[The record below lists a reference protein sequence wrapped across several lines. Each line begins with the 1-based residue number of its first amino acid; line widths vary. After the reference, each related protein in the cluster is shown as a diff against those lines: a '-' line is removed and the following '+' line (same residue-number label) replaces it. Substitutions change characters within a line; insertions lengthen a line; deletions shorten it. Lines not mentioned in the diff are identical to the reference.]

1 MGILVTS
8 AKAKQSRKVDEIEA
22 LLQKVSANV
31 ESAAKVTQ
39 MAELMNAEML
49 TTKIA
54 EKADLL
60 NEVATAQ
67 VAIAAG
73 KKQMDNYI
81 RTMLIFDIDT
91 ALANIEED
99 TVHLNNM
106 LKLNRVRWKKYLKH
120 LKGPRAK

>member
-1 MGILVTS
+1 MKHLLIIFWAALFMGILVTS

-54 EKADLL
+54 EKADLQ
-60 NEVATAQ
+60 NEVATAK

-73 KKQMDNYI
+73 KKQINNYI

-91 ALANIEED
+91 ALTNIEED
-99 TVHLNNM
+99 TLHLNNM
-106 LKLNRVRWKKYLKH
+106 LKLNRVR
-120 LKGPRAK
+120 

>member
-1 MGILVTS
+1 MKHLLIIFWAALFMGILVTS
-8 AKAKQSRKVDEIEA
+8 ARAKESRKVDEVEA

-39 MAELMNAEML
+39 MAILMNAEML
-49 TTKIA
+49 TTKIQ
-54 EKADLL
+54 EKADLQ

-99 TVHLNNM
+99 TLHLNNM
-106 LKLNRVRWKKYLKH
+106 LKLNKVR
-120 LKGPRAK
+120 

>member
-1 MGILVTS
+1 MKHLLIIFWAALFMGILVTS
-8 AKAKQSRKVDEIEA
+8 AKAKQSRKVDEVEA

-39 MAELMNAEML
+39 MATLMNAEML
-49 TTKIA
+49 TTKIE
-54 EKADLL
+54 EKADLQ

-99 TVHLNNM
+99 TLHLNNM
-106 LKLNRVRWKKYLKH
+106 LKLNKVR
-120 LKGPRAK
+120 